1 LIHGGPEEDIAC
13 GHFVEHSPITLHAP
27 HISHVYHEAT
37 AHKAIKLTSSLNDL
51 FISKPLYKHYDFISI
66 HILVPIESY
75 TVYVLHS
82 SYDLTLNSSNA
93 IYPSFTFHMEEEGEN
108 LEPDVSLEI
117 P

>member
-1 LIHGGPEEDIAC
+1 M
-13 GHFVEHSPITLHAP
+13 VVQKKTLHVDILLNIP
-27 HISHVYHEAT
+27 QSPSMLPTFHMCIHEAT

-51 FISKPLYKHYDFISI
+51 FISKPLHKHYDFISI